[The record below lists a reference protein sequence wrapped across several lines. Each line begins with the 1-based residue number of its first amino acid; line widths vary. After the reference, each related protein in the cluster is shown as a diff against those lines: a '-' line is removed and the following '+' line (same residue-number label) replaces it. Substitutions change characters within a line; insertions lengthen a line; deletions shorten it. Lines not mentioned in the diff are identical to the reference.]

1 MVLPSIRA
9 SALTGILCAEATH
22 RALVSE
28 AAQPS
33 CAGCTHANT
42 AYVQRSVAT
51 EHHSDRILRLP
62 RSGVASPIRL
72 TGLRVLLVEDD
83 VDQLAMIAELLAEAR
98 AEVDTATSAHD
109 AIRALS
115 LQVPDVIVSDI
126 NMPDCDGYHLLR
138 MVRARST
145 QQGGATPAIALTGSA
160 TPADRTR
167 ALLASYQIH
176 LAKPIQPLDLLIAI
190 RSLVDARSTPAGAR
204 LG

>member
-1 MVLPSIRA
+1 M
-9 SALTGILCAEATH
+9 
-22 RALVSE
+22 
-28 AAQPS
+28 
-33 CAGCTHANT
+33 
-42 AYVQRSVAT
+42 
-51 EHHSDRILRLP
+51 
-62 RSGVASPIRL
+62 
-72 TGLRVLLVEDD
+72 LLVEDD